1 MAHLTIYLKKSL
13 IMINTH
19 KSNAGSTSIF
29 SDISTSAFI
38 AGIVAI
44 IVGYAGPTVIV
55 FQVAEKAALTDAQIA
70 SWLWSY
76 SIGSAIVTIYASWK
90 TRQPLIMAWSTPGIA
105 FLVFAL
111 EGTEFSAA
119 IGAFLVSN
127 MLIFLIGLMGL
138 FRKIMDSIP
147 MSVAAALNA
156 GILMPFALQ
165 AITGG
170 QSEPEIVVA
179 MIVTFFVVRLFSAR
193 WAVAAVLLVGL
204 LACIILGKAD
214 FSELEFSLVVPV
226 FTAPTFDL
234 NSIINISIPLTVL
247 ALTGQYLPGLA
258 VVKSYGY
265 KPKSDSIV
273 KMCSVASI
281 LSAPFGCHNINP
293 SSIIAGI
300 VAGPEANS
308 DPAKRY
314 WAAIVAGF
322 VYILFGT
329 LAASFVLL
337 FLALPSEAIM
347 ALAGLSL
354 LAAIAHS
361 LKTAI
366 ENEKEN
372 IILPTVVLVVAISN
386 FEILSIGSPFW
397 AIVTGVVLSI
407 AEHIKKKY
415 DK

>member
-1 MAHLTIYLKKSL
+1 MLGSFMAE
-13 IMINTH
+13 TH
-19 KSNAGSTSIF
+19 RNNAERMSIF
-29 SDISTSAFI
+29 SDISTSAII

-55 FQVAEKAALTDAQIA
+55 FQVAETAALTDAQIA

-119 IGAFLVSN
+119 IGAFLISN
-127 MLIFLIGLMGL
+127 ILILLIGLMGL
-138 FRKIMDSIP
+138 FQKIMDAIP
-147 MSVAAALNA
+147 MSLAAALNA

-170 QSEPEIVVA
+170 QSEPEIVGA

-193 WAVAAVLLVGL
+193 WAVAAVLLTGF

-214 FSELEFSLVVPV
+214 FSELEFSLVIPV
-226 FTAPTFDL
+226 VTAPTFDL

-265 KPKSDSIV
+265 RPKSDSIV

-293 SSIIAGI
+293 SSMIAGI

-308 DPAKRY
+308 DPTKRY
-314 WAAIVAGF
+314 WAAIIAGI

-337 FLALPSEAIM
+337 FLALPGEAIM

-354 LAAIAHS
+354 LAAIAHA

-366 ENEKEN
+366 ETEKQDM
-372 IILPTVVLVVAISN
+372 LTPTIVFIVAISD
-386 FEILSIGSPFW
+386 FEILSIASPFW
-397 AIVTGVVLSI
+397 AIVTGLMLSF
-407 AEHIKKKY
+407 AGHIRKKY
-415 DK
+415 G